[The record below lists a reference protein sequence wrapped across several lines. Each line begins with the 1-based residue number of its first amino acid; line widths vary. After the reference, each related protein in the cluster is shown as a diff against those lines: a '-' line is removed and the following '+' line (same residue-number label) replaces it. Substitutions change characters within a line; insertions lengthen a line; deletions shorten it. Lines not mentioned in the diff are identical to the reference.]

1 MGAQAH
7 LPKPMPP
14 PPSPCR
20 QSGLQWL
27 SEQAHPSNLEL
38 QEEVKRLKL
47 ENSELK
53 KDAERLETELEEVRR
68 KWVTWQDLP
77 PTLAA
82 EMIVDVRELRYS
94 QLTIQGRWFKEEDG
108 QPRRSLEELIDALK
122 AGSINPMQADF
133 LKLTVVLKMDSQGQK
148 ALFSTDNRRLYC
160 LKEYQREIGNKPVP
174 VRVRIFTWADVQDG
188 RRILRN
194 CDETDGHSIQK
205 RDGSNRSRSTS
216 PWPSPR
222 PRSPWRAQ

>member
-1 MGAQAH
+1 MTQVFIEF
-7 LPKPMPP
+7 
-14 PPSPCR
+14 
-20 QSGLQWL
+20 
-27 SEQAHPSNLEL
+27 EQAHPSNLEL

-82 EMIVDVRELRYS
+82 EMIVD
-94 QLTIQGRWFKEEDG
+94 
-108 QPRRSLEELIDALK
+108 ELIDALK

-148 ALFSTDNRRLYC
+148 ALFSTD
-160 LKEYQREIGNKPVP
+160 
-174 VRVRIFTWADVQDG
+174 
-188 RRILRN
+188 
-194 CDETDGHSIQK
+194 
-205 RDGSNRSRSTS
+205 
-216 PWPSPR
+216 
-222 PRSPWRAQ
+222 